1 MLHAPG
7 PRAKA
12 RLAAYARQRCG
23 IARTVGQNR
32 IPVAT
37 TGVLLRLPRPVIVVC
52 LAILSAL
59 AWSTAS
65 AATMLGAR
73 FAPDLR
79 RYDSD
84 QGLPQNSVTALLRDR
99 AGYLWIGTYGGL
111 VRYDGH
117 NFRSHA
123 SHATDGPPS
132 DRIIALLEDPQGR
145 LWIATENAGVGR
157 LDPGERFLRPQ
168 GGCQDACRMRQLM
181 LTGSGEL
188 VAVGDHGAF
197 RLDERLQAQPILPA
211 GLDAVTS
218 AAVDAQGGLWLTDR
232 KRILPPGASAP
243 FELPDGG
250 EVLRLLADARGVW
263 AASAQLWRLDPL
275 AEPRLAY
282 PTQALRVHSL
292 TVDAAGAHWIG
303 TESEGVWRVPAGSQ
317 TPEPV
322 DLAPGLRNPVLLSD
336 GEGAMWIGGDGQGL
350 ARWSPSQVGGIG
362 GPGTPLAA
370 PTMAVL
376 PGASGELWIGAFCGG
391 LYHQRPQAPLQ
402 IFQLPEVDGA
412 CVWSLVPDGATGV
425 IAGHGRGRI
434 AHLDAQGKALRSW
447 RLPGEQRVRAL
458 HLDALGQLWVGGSLG
473 LFRGPLAGA
482 LEAVPGFGQSEISTI
497 RPARGGGLWI
507 GSDAGVVLWRDDRA
521 LRSIGSAEGLGSRFV
536 RAVYEDPRGV
546 LWIGTYG
553 GGLHRVQDG
562 RVQRF
567 TTRDGL
573 AEDFVSCILEDA
585 RGRLWLAGNRGLSSI
600 DRAALDQFE
609 GRLLSPTLYTRSD
622 GMPVSETNGGGASAC
637 AIDAQGRLLFALISG
652 VAVVD
657 PARIAPRTPVPGPAV
672 DLVEARIDGRT
683 LDWRAGLTIGP
694 GEATLA
700 LRYAAPSLSG
710 GERLQFRYRLDGP
723 WIEVGHTREILLSAL
738 PFGQW
743 QLELASRLDG
753 GPWTTTP
760 TRLAISR
767 PAPWH
772 ADLRVRLGAG
782 LLALLALALGVRAR
796 TLALRQRAARLDQ
809 LVAERT
815 AALADANRQL
825 ESLARTDPLT
835 GVGNRRGF
843 VEHLGHD
850 WHVAAYTRQ
859 PLSLIALDV
868 DSFKAYNDH
877 YGHPAGDACLQQV
890 AGILRDRLAQ
900 LPLSGECMLA
910 RTGGEEFA
918 VLLRGMDAAGAA
930 ALAEALRQSVA
941 ERAIPH
947 AHSPVAGHVTISLGV
962 AGATPQGEDDPQSLI
977 ARADAALYRAK
988 AAGRNRVIADA

>member
-1 MLHAPG
+1 M
-7 PRAKA
+7 R
-12 RLAAYARQRCG
+12 
-23 IARTVGQNR
+23 
-32 IPVAT
+32 
-37 TGVLLRLPRPVIVVC
+37 LLRPAIVVC

-59 AWSTAS
+59 SAPAAL
-65 AATMLGAR
+65 AATTLSAR

-84 QGLPQNSVTALLRDR
+84 QGLPQNSVTALLKDR

-117 NFRSHA
+117 DFRSYG
-123 SHATDGPPS
+123 SHAGDGPPS

-157 LDPGERFLRPQ
+157 LDPGGRFRQPED
-168 GGCQDACRMRQLM
+168 GCKDACRIRQLM
-181 LTGSGEL
+181 LTSVGEV

-197 RLDERLQAQPILPA
+197 VLDDRLQAHPIAPA
-211 GLDAVTS
+211 ALDPVTS
-218 AAVDAQGGLWLTDR
+218 AAVDARGGLWLTDR
-232 KRILPPGASAP
+232 KRILPPGNGQP

-263 AASAQLWRLDPL
+263 AAGVHLWHLDPL
-275 AEPRLAY
+275 AEPQRAY
-282 PTQALRVHSL
+282 PAQALLRVHSMA
-292 TVDAAGAHWIG
+292 VDTTGAHWIG
-303 TESEGVWRVPAGSQ
+303 TESDGVWRIPGGRQA
-317 TPEPV
+317 PEAV
-322 DLAPGLRNPVLLSD
+322 AVAPGLRNPVLLADS
-336 GEGAMWIGGDGQGL
+336 EGAMWIGGDGQGL
-350 ARWSPSQVGGIG
+350 ARWSPSLVGGIG
-362 GPGTPLAA
+362 GPGSALSA

-376 PGASGELWIGAFCGG
+376 PGAAGELWIGAFCGG
-391 LYHQRPQAPLQ
+391 LYHQAPDARLQ
-402 IFQLPEVDGA
+402 VFGLPEVEGA
-412 CVWSLVPDGATGV
+412 CVWSLVPDGAGGV
-425 IAGHGRGRI
+425 LAGHGRGRI
-434 AHLDAQGKALRSW
+434 ARLDAQGRPLRSW
-447 RLPGEQRVRAL
+447 RLPGEPRVRAL
-458 HLDALGQLWVGGSLG
+458 YLEPGGRLWAGGSQG
-473 LFRGPLAGA
+473 LLRGTLDGE
-482 LEAVPGFGQSEISTI
+482 LQAVPDFGQSEIATI

-507 GSDAGVVLWRDDRA
+507 GSDAGVVLWRDDRVV
-521 LRSIGSAEGLGSRFV
+521 RRIGSDEGLGSRFV

-553 GGLHRVQDG
+553 GGLHRLEG
-562 RVQRF
+562 ERLQRY
-567 TTRDGL
+567 TTGDGL
-573 AEDFVSCILEDA
+573 AEDFVSCILEDG

-600 DRAALDQFE
+600 DRTALDHFE

-622 GMPVSETNGGGASAC
+622 GMPVSETNGGGASSC

-657 PARIAPRTPVPGPAV
+657 PARISPRTPPPGPTV

-683 LDWRAGLTIGP
+683 VDWRAGLSVGV

-710 GERLQFRYRLDGP
+710 GDRVQFRYRLDGP

-738 PFGQW
+738 PYGDW
-743 QLELASRLDG
+743 QLELAARLDG
-753 GPWTTTP
+753 GPWTPMP

-767 PAPWH
+767 PPPWH
-772 ADLRVRLGAG
+772 GDPRVRAG
-782 LLALLALALGVRAR
+782 VVLLALLAVALGVRAR

-850 WHVAAYTRQ
+850 WHVAAYTGQ

-900 LPLSGECMLA
+900 QQGAGECLLA

-918 VLLRGMDAAGAA
+918 VLLRGVDAAGARR
-930 ALAEALRQSVA
+930 LAEALRQSVA
-941 ERAIPH
+941 DTAI
-947 AHSPVAGHVTISLGV
+947 AHSQSPVADRVTISLGV
-962 AGATPQGEDDPQSLI
+962 ASAKPQTGDDPQSLV

-988 AAGRNRVIADA
+988 AAGRNRVVADA